1 MDRMRAPDHPMCVR
15 QRGQVT
21 PLVVAVMAL
30 VTLLL
35 LGVARLGAAAND
47 RARAHLAADA
57 AALAG
62 AAEGRSAAAALAAR
76 NGGRLVAFRV
86 VGTDTIV
93 TVVVGTVRAMARARA
108 DPPALGTLRPL
119 AARSNPV

>member
-1 MDRMRAPDHPMCVR
+1 MDRMRVADHPVRR
-15 QRGQVT
+15 QRGLVT

-62 AAEGRSAAAALAAR
+62 AAEGRSAAAALAAK
-76 NGGRLVAFRV
+76 NGGQLVAFRV

-93 TVVVGTVRAMARARA
+93 TVVVGKMRAMARARA
-108 DPPALGTLRPL
+108 DPPALGPRRPL